1 MLTPSLTFFQCSEN
15 RELQEKVKLLE
26 QQLATDTGG
35 TSLVLADKCASG
47 EHIDEL
53 KRKIQSQVTETLLF
67 LKYHGSN
74 NYVLSKPIF
83 HLILVSFFP
92 WLMFPFLI
100 CFHSTFIPLNI
111 FDGTTF

>member
-1 MLTPSLTFFQCSEN
+1 MLTPSHTFFQCSEN

-35 TSLVLADKCASG
+35 TSLVLADECASG

-74 NYVLSKPIF
+74 KL
-83 HLILVSFFP
+83 
-92 WLMFPFLI
+92 
-100 CFHSTFIPLNI
+100 CTF
-111 FDGTTF
+111 